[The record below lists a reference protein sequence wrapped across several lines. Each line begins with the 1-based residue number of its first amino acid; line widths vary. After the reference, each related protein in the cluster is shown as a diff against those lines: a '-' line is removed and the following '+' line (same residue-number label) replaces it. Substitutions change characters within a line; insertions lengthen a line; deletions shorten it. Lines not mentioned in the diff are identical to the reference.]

1 MEFKVM
7 VIKMLIKLGRR
18 MDEYNKNSK
27 KEAEN
32 IRNYQT
38 KVKAE

>member
-7 VIKMLIKLGRR
+7 VIKMPIKLGRR
-18 MDEYNKNSK
+18 MDENNKNSN

-38 KVKAE
+38 NVKAE

>member
-1 MEFKVM
+1 M

-18 MDEYNKNSK
+18 MDEYNQNSN